1 MAHGDRKWQVRRT
14 DLGAFLVIGGIAA
27 AISMPTSAATF
38 APGDRTFLYNR
49 QGYLVTSIRE
59 VKGVFKET
67 RVWDYPPGGSEECG
81 VGLENG
87 TIYVTLTHNTPGGA
101 VPAGKGR
108 WIVWSGRTKRGSVVQ
123 KSSSRWNIL
132 SARGTF
138 LGHTRGPAGP
148 EAGAAWLILG
158 ECE

>member
-1 MAHGDRKWQVRRT
+1 MARGDRKWHVRRA
-14 DLGAFLVIGGIAA
+14 DLGAVVLTASMAA
-27 AISMPTSAATF
+27 AISMPTPAATF
-38 APGDRTFLYNR
+38 APGDRTFIYNR
-49 QGYLVTSIRE
+49 QGRLVTSVRE
-59 VKGVFKET
+59 VKGLVKDI
-67 RVWDYPPGGSEECG
+67 RVWEYPPGGSEECG

-101 VPAGKGR
+101 VPAGKRR
-108 WIVWSGRTKRGSVVQ
+108 WNVWSGRIKRGSVVQ

-132 SARGTF
+132 SARGT
-138 LGHTRGPAGP
+138 LVGHTRGPAGP